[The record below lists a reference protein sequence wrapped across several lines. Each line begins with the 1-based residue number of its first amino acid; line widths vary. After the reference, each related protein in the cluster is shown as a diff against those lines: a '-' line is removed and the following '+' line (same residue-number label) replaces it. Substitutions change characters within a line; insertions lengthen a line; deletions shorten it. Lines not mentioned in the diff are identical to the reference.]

1 MFVFMS
7 DGWAREAR
15 GAVAGIALSQSQG
28 PWEGVG
34 WSVGRAARLWK
45 VSAVP
50 V

>member
-7 DGWAREAR
+7 DGWAREAG
-15 GAVAGIALSQSQG
+15 GAATGTALSQSWG

-34 WSVGRAARLWK
+34 WSLARAARLWK